1 MKQMEHSYKGE
12 EKFLVNDLKTIVSK
26 ARSKAFAAVN
36 YSLVERNWRIGKRI
50 VEEEQNGEARAEYGK
65 HIIEVASAALT
76 EEFGKGFSETNLI
89 NFKKFFLLFKEL
101 EIHQTVSEEFRKQ
114 VLHLLPWS
122 HYERLIRVE
131 DKKAREWYA
140 KEAYEQGWSFRT
152 LNRNINTLYY
162 ERLLMSKKKQPVV
175 NEMQDKTK
183 AYQQDKLEYIK
194 SPVVLEFLGLPEDTS
209 LAESKLETAIIN
221 NLEKFL
227 MEMGKGYALVARQ
240 QHIRTEE
247 NDYYIDLVFYNYLI
261 KSFILVD
268 LKVNRITYQ
277 DVGQMDMYL
286 QMYDKMKKGPDDNP
300 TIGIIL
306 CTETDSD
313 VARYSTLA
321 KNDQMFAAKYKLYL
335 PDKEDLRRE
344 IERQKELYLMAH
356 PEETGISVTNGY
368 AQPDSCFMFA
378 YDLEQDKLLW
388 RSADQSYNSMN
399 FVVKG
404 DVILCGYGFTAE
416 DDYLYQINRNTGEI
430 LDRLELKKMPDLLVE
445 QDGKLYVH
453 TYSYD
458 YVIDF

>member
-26 ARSKAFAAVN
+26 ARCKAFAAVN

-65 HIIEVASAALT
+65 YIIEVASAALT
-76 EEFGKGFSETNLI
+76 EEFGKGFSETNI
-89 NFKKFFLLFKEL
+89 RTFRKFFLIFRNL
-101 EIHQTVSEEFRKQ
+101 EIQQTVSAESNLPKQ
-114 VLHLLPWS
+114 QTLSDNLSSHFQKGQTPPAQFKLRLLPWS

-140 KEAYEQGWSFRT
+140 KEAFEQGWSFRT

-162 ERLLMSKKKQPVV
+162 ERLLMSTKKQPVV
-175 NEMQDKTK
+175 DEMQDKTK

-356 PEETGISVTNGY
+356 PEEN
-368 AQPDSCFMFA
+368 
-378 YDLEQDKLLW
+378 DK
-388 RSADQSYNSMN
+388 
-399 FVVKG
+399 
-404 DVILCGYGFTAE
+404 E
-416 DDYLYQINRNTGEI
+416 
-430 LDRLELKKMPDLLVE
+430 
-445 QDGKLYVH
+445 
-453 TYSYD
+453 
-458 YVIDF
+458 

>member
-1 MKQMEHSYKGE
+1 MKQPSKKYNDEDNM
-12 EKFLVNDLKTIVSK
+12 LVNDLRSIVSK

-36 YSLVERNWRIGKRI
+36 YSLVERNWRIGQRI
-50 VEEEQNGEARAEYGK
+50 VEQEQNGASRAEYGK
-65 HIIEVASAALT
+65 HVIEVASAALT
-76 EEFGKGFSETNLI
+76 EEFGKGFSYTNIANYKRFYLTFNNLQI
-89 NFKKFFLLFKEL
+89 L
-101 EIHQTVSEEFRKQ
+101 QTVSEEFKKQ
-114 VLHLLPWS
+114 KHQTLSDESSLLPQKGLTQSVQSELRLLPWS

-131 DKKAREWYA
+131 DRKAREWYA
-140 KEAYEQGWSFRT
+140 KEAFNEGWSYRT

-175 NEMQDKTK
+175 DEMQDKTK

-306 CTETDSD
+306 CAETDSD

-344 IERQKELYLMAH
+344 IERQKELYLMTH
-356 PEETGISVTNGY
+356 PEEN
-368 AQPDSCFMFA
+368 
-378 YDLEQDKLLW
+378 EK
-388 RSADQSYNSMN
+388 
-399 FVVKG
+399 
-404 DVILCGYGFTAE
+404 E
-416 DDYLYQINRNTGEI
+416 
-430 LDRLELKKMPDLLVE
+430 
-445 QDGKLYVH
+445 
-453 TYSYD
+453 
-458 YVIDF
+458 

>member
-1 MKQMEHSYKGE
+1 MKQPRKKYNDEDNM
-12 EKFLVNDLKTIVSK
+12 LVNDLRSIVSK

-36 YSLVERNWRIGKRI
+36 YSLVERNWRIGQRI
-50 VEEEQNGEARAEYGK
+50 VEQEQNGASRAEYGK
-65 HIIEVASAALT
+65 HVIEIASAALT
-76 EEFGKGFSETNLI
+76 EEFGKGFSETNI
-89 NFKKFFLLFKEL
+89 MNFKKFYLKFKEL
-101 EIHQTVSEEFRKQ
+101 TIPQTVSEEFKKQ
-114 VLHLLPWS
+114 KHQTLSDESSLLPQKGQTQSAQFELRLLPWS

-140 KEAYEQGWSFRT
+140 KEAFEQGWSFRT

-306 CTETDSD
+306 CTETDTD

-344 IERQKELYLMAH
+344 IERQKELYLMTH
-356 PEETGISVTNGY
+356 PEEN
-368 AQPDSCFMFA
+368 
-378 YDLEQDKLLW
+378 EK
-388 RSADQSYNSMN
+388 
-399 FVVKG
+399 
-404 DVILCGYGFTAE
+404 E
-416 DDYLYQINRNTGEI
+416 
-430 LDRLELKKMPDLLVE
+430 
-445 QDGKLYVH
+445 
-453 TYSYD
+453 
-458 YVIDF
+458 

>member
-1 MKQMEHSYKGE
+1 MKEP
-12 EKFLVNDLKTIVSK
+12 EKKYNDEDNMLVNDLRSIVSK

-36 YSLVERNWRIGKRI
+36 YSLVERNWRIGQRI
-50 VEEEQNGEARAEYGK
+50 VEEEQNGTSRAEYGK
-65 HIIEVASAALT
+65 HVIEVASAALT
-76 EEFGKGFSETNLI
+76 KEFGKGFSYTNIANYKRFYLTFSDLQI
-89 NFKKFFLLFKEL
+89 L
-101 EIHQTVSEEFRKQ
+101 QTVSEEFKKQ
-114 VLHLLPWS
+114 KQQTLSAESSLLPQKGQTQPAQFELRLLPWS

-140 KEAYEQGWSFRT
+140 KEAFEQGWSYRT

-162 ERLLMSKKKQPVV
+162 ERLLMSTKKQPVV
-175 NEMQDKTK
+175 DEMQDKTK

-335 PDKEDLRRE
+335 PNKEDLRRE

-356 PEETGISVTNGY
+356 PEEN
-368 AQPDSCFMFA
+368 
-378 YDLEQDKLLW
+378 DK
-388 RSADQSYNSMN
+388 
-399 FVVKG
+399 
-404 DVILCGYGFTAE
+404 E
-416 DDYLYQINRNTGEI
+416 
-430 LDRLELKKMPDLLVE
+430 
-445 QDGKLYVH
+445 
-453 TYSYD
+453 
-458 YVIDF
+458 

>member
-1 MKQMEHSYKGE
+1 MKEPGKKYNDEDNM
-12 EKFLVNDLKTIVSK
+12 LVNDLRSIVSK

-36 YSLVERNWRIGKRI
+36 YSLVERNWRIGQRI
-50 VEEEQNGEARAEYGK
+50 VEEEQNGASRAEYGK
-65 HIIEVASAALT
+65 HVIEVASAALT
-76 EEFGKGFSETNLI
+76 KEFGKGFSYTNIANYKRFYLTFSDLQI
-89 NFKKFFLLFKEL
+89 L
-101 EIHQTVSEEFRKQ
+101 QTLSEEFKKQ
-114 VLHLLPWS
+114 KHQTLSDESSLLPQKGQTPPAQFELRLLPWS

-140 KEAYEQGWSFRT
+140 KEAFNEGWSYRT

-162 ERLLMSKKKQPVV
+162 ERLLMSTKKQPVV

-227 MEMGKGYALVARQ
+227 MEMGKGYALVSRQ

-356 PEETGISVTNGY
+356 PEEN
-368 AQPDSCFMFA
+368 
-378 YDLEQDKLLW
+378 DK
-388 RSADQSYNSMN
+388 
-399 FVVKG
+399 
-404 DVILCGYGFTAE
+404 E
-416 DDYLYQINRNTGEI
+416 
-430 LDRLELKKMPDLLVE
+430 
-445 QDGKLYVH
+445 
-453 TYSYD
+453 
-458 YVIDF
+458 

>member
-1 MKQMEHSYKGE
+1 MKEPGKKYNDEDNM
-12 EKFLVNDLKTIVSK
+12 LVNDLRSIVSK

-36 YSLVERNWRIGKRI
+36 YSLVERNWRIGQRI
-50 VEEEQNGEARAEYGK
+50 VEQEQNGASRAEYGK
-65 HIIEVASAALT
+65 HVIEVASAALT
-76 EEFGKGFSETNLI
+76 EEFGKGFSYTNIANYKRFYLTFNNLQI
-89 NFKKFFLLFKEL
+89 L
-101 EIHQTVSEEFRKQ
+101 QTVSEEFKKQ
-114 VLHLLPWS
+114 KHQTLSDESSLLPQKGLTQSVQSELRLLPWS

-131 DKKAREWYA
+131 DRKAREWYA
-140 KEAYEQGWSFRT
+140 KEAFEQGWSFRT

-175 NEMQDKTK
+175 DEMQDKTK

-356 PEETGISVTNGY
+356 PEEN
-368 AQPDSCFMFA
+368 
-378 YDLEQDKLLW
+378 DK
-388 RSADQSYNSMN
+388 
-399 FVVKG
+399 
-404 DVILCGYGFTAE
+404 E
-416 DDYLYQINRNTGEI
+416 
-430 LDRLELKKMPDLLVE
+430 
-445 QDGKLYVH
+445 
-453 TYSYD
+453 
-458 YVIDF
+458 

>member
-1 MKQMEHSYKGE
+1 MKEPGKKYNDEDNM
-12 EKFLVNDLKTIVSK
+12 LVNDLRSIVSK

-36 YSLVERNWRIGKRI
+36 YSLVERNWRIGQRI
-50 VEEEQNGEARAEYGK
+50 VEEEQNGASRAEYGK
-65 HIIEVASAALT
+65 HVIEVASAALT
-76 EEFGKGFSETNLI
+76 KEFGKGFSETNI
-89 NFKKFFLLFKEL
+89 MNFKKFYLKFKEL
-101 EIHQTVSEEFRKQ
+101 TIPQTLSEEFKKQ
-114 VLHLLPWS
+114 KHQTLSNESSLLPQKGQTQSTQSELRLLPWS

-140 KEAYEQGWSFRT
+140 KEAFEQGWSFRT

-162 ERLLMSKKKQPVV
+162 ERLLMSKKKRPVV
-175 NEMQDKTK
+175 DEMQDKTK

-209 LAESKLETAIIN
+209 FAESKLETAIIN

-356 PEETGISVTNGY
+356 PEEN
-368 AQPDSCFMFA
+368 
-378 YDLEQDKLLW
+378 DK
-388 RSADQSYNSMN
+388 
-399 FVVKG
+399 
-404 DVILCGYGFTAE
+404 E
-416 DDYLYQINRNTGEI
+416 
-430 LDRLELKKMPDLLVE
+430 
-445 QDGKLYVH
+445 
-453 TYSYD
+453 
-458 YVIDF
+458 

>member
-1 MKQMEHSYKGE
+1 MKEPGKKYNDEDNM
-12 EKFLVNDLKTIVSK
+12 LVNDLRSIVSK

-36 YSLVERNWRIGKRI
+36 YSLVERNWRIGQRI
-50 VEEEQNGEARAEYGK
+50 VEQEQNGASRAEYGK
-65 HIIEVASAALT
+65 HVIEVASAALT
-76 EEFGKGFSETNLI
+76 KEFGKGFSETNI
-89 NFKKFFLLFKEL
+89 MNFKKFYLKFKEL
-101 EIHQTVSEEFRKQ
+101 TIHQTVSEEFKKQ
-114 VLHLLPWS
+114 KHQTLSDESSLLPQKGQTQPAQFELRLLPWS

-140 KEAYEQGWSFRT
+140 KEAFEQGWSFRT

-162 ERLLMSKKKQPVV
+162 ERLLMSTKKQPVV
-175 NEMQDKTK
+175 DEMQDKTK

-356 PEETGISVTNGY
+356 PEEN
-368 AQPDSCFMFA
+368 
-378 YDLEQDKLLW
+378 DK
-388 RSADQSYNSMN
+388 
-399 FVVKG
+399 
-404 DVILCGYGFTAE
+404 E
-416 DDYLYQINRNTGEI
+416 
-430 LDRLELKKMPDLLVE
+430 
-445 QDGKLYVH
+445 
-453 TYSYD
+453 
-458 YVIDF
+458 

>member
-1 MKQMEHSYKGE
+1 MKQPHKKYNDEDNM
-12 EKFLVNDLKTIVSK
+12 LVNDLRSIVSK

-36 YSLVERNWRIGKRI
+36 YSLVERNWRIGQRI
-50 VEEEQNGEARAEYGK
+50 VEQEQNGASRAEYGK
-65 HIIEVASAALT
+65 HVIEIASAALT
-76 EEFGKGFSETNLI
+76 EEFGKGFSETNI
-89 NFKKFFLLFKEL
+89 MNFKKFYLKFKEL
-101 EIHQTVSEEFRKQ
+101 TIPQTVSEEFKKQ
-114 VLHLLPWS
+114 KHQTLSDESSLLPQKGQTQSAQFELRLLPWS

-140 KEAYEQGWSFRT
+140 KEAFEQGWSFRT

-306 CTETDSD
+306 CSETDSD

-356 PEETGISVTNGY
+356 PEEN
-368 AQPDSCFMFA
+368 
-378 YDLEQDKLLW
+378 DK
-388 RSADQSYNSMN
+388 
-399 FVVKG
+399 
-404 DVILCGYGFTAE
+404 E
-416 DDYLYQINRNTGEI
+416 
-430 LDRLELKKMPDLLVE
+430 
-445 QDGKLYVH
+445 
-453 TYSYD
+453 
-458 YVIDF
+458 

>member
-1 MKQMEHSYKGE
+1 MKQPGKKYNDEDNM
-12 EKFLVNDLKTIVSK
+12 LVNDLRSIVSK

-36 YSLVERNWRIGKRI
+36 YSLVERNWRIGQRI
-50 VEEEQNGEARAEYGK
+50 VEQEQNGASRAEYGK
-65 HIIEVASAALT
+65 HVIEIASAALT
-76 EEFGKGFSETNLI
+76 EEFGKGFSETNI
-89 NFKKFFLLFKEL
+89 MNFKKFYLKFKEL
-101 EIHQTVSEEFRKQ
+101 TIPQTLSEEFKKQ
-114 VLHLLPWS
+114 KHQTLSDEFSLPPQKGQTQSAQFELRLLPWS

-140 KEAYEQGWSFRT
+140 KEAFEQGWSFRT

-356 PEETGISVTNGY
+356 PEEN
-368 AQPDSCFMFA
+368 
-378 YDLEQDKLLW
+378 DK
-388 RSADQSYNSMN
+388 
-399 FVVKG
+399 
-404 DVILCGYGFTAE
+404 E
-416 DDYLYQINRNTGEI
+416 
-430 LDRLELKKMPDLLVE
+430 
-445 QDGKLYVH
+445 
-453 TYSYD
+453 
-458 YVIDF
+458 

>member
-1 MKQMEHSYKGE
+1 MNEPDKKYNDEDNM
-12 EKFLVNDLKTIVSK
+12 LVNDLHSIVSK
-26 ARSKAFAAVN
+26 ARSKAFATVN
-36 YSLVERNWRIGKRI
+36 YSLVERNWRIGQRI
-50 VEEEQNGEARAEYGK
+50 VEEEQNGASRAEYGK
-65 HIIEVASAALT
+65 HVIEVASAALT
-76 EEFGKGFSETNLI
+76 KEFGKGFSETNI
-89 NFKKFFLLFKEL
+89 MNFKKFYLKFKEL
-101 EIHQTVSEEFRKQ
+101 TIPQTLSEEFKKQ
-114 VLHLLPWS
+114 KHQTLSDESSLLPQKGQTQPAQFELRLLPWS

-140 KEAYEQGWSFRT
+140 KEAFEQGWSFRT

-175 NEMQDKTK
+175 DEMQDKTK

-306 CTETDSD
+306 CTKTDSD

-356 PEETGISVTNGY
+356 PEES
-368 AQPDSCFMFA
+368 
-378 YDLEQDKLLW
+378 DK
-388 RSADQSYNSMN
+388 
-399 FVVKG
+399 
-404 DVILCGYGFTAE
+404 E
-416 DDYLYQINRNTGEI
+416 
-430 LDRLELKKMPDLLVE
+430 
-445 QDGKLYVH
+445 
-453 TYSYD
+453 
-458 YVIDF
+458 

>member
-1 MKQMEHSYKGE
+1 MKEP
-12 EKFLVNDLKTIVSK
+12 EKKYNDEDNMLVNDLRSIVSK

-36 YSLVERNWRIGKRI
+36 YSLVERNWRIGQRI
-50 VEEEQNGEARAEYGK
+50 VEQEQNGASRAEYGK
-65 HIIEVASAALT
+65 HVIEVASAALT
-76 EEFGKGFSETNLI
+76 EEFGKGFSYTNIANYKRFYLTFNNLQI
-89 NFKKFFLLFKEL
+89 L
-101 EIHQTVSEEFRKQ
+101 QTVSEEFNNPIQQTLPAKSSAPHKEDKAESAQSELR
-114 VLHLLPWS
+114 LLPWS

-140 KEAYEQGWSFRT
+140 KEAFEQGWSFRT

-162 ERLLMSKKKQPVV
+162 ERLLMSTKKRPVV
-175 NEMQDKTK
+175 DEMQDKTK

-335 PDKEDLRRE
+335 PNEEDLRRE
-344 IERQKELYLMAH
+344 IERQKELFLMAH
-356 PEETGISVTNGY
+356 PDEN
-368 AQPDSCFMFA
+368 
-378 YDLEQDKLLW
+378 DK
-388 RSADQSYNSMN
+388 
-399 FVVKG
+399 
-404 DVILCGYGFTAE
+404 IL
-416 DDYLYQINRNTGEI
+416 
-430 LDRLELKKMPDLLVE
+430 
-445 QDGKLYVH
+445 
-453 TYSYD
+453 
-458 YVIDF
+458 

>member
-1 MKQMEHSYKGE
+1 MKEPGKKYNDEDNM
-12 EKFLVNDLKTIVSK
+12 LVNDLRSIVSK

-36 YSLVERNWRIGKRI
+36 YSLVERNWRIGQRI
-50 VEEEQNGEARAEYGK
+50 VEEEQNGASRAEYGK
-65 HIIEVASAALT
+65 HVIEVASAALT
-76 EEFGKGFSETNLI
+76 KEFGKGFSETNI
-89 NFKKFFLLFKEL
+89 MNFKKFYLKFKEL
-101 EIHQTVSEEFRKQ
+101 AIPQTVSEEFKKQ
-114 VLHLLPWS
+114 KHQTLSDESSLLPQKGQTQPAQSELRLLPWS

-131 DKKAREWYA
+131 DKKASEWYA
-140 KEAYEQGWSFRT
+140 KEAFEQGWSFRT

-175 NEMQDKTK
+175 DEMQDKTK

-286 QMYDKMKKGPDDNP
+286 QMYDNMKKGPDDNP

-306 CTETDSD
+306 CAETDSD

-344 IERQKELYLMAH
+344 IERQKELYLMTH
-356 PEETGISVTNGY
+356 PEEN
-368 AQPDSCFMFA
+368 
-378 YDLEQDKLLW
+378 EK
-388 RSADQSYNSMN
+388 
-399 FVVKG
+399 
-404 DVILCGYGFTAE
+404 E
-416 DDYLYQINRNTGEI
+416 
-430 LDRLELKKMPDLLVE
+430 
-445 QDGKLYVH
+445 
-453 TYSYD
+453 
-458 YVIDF
+458 

>member
-1 MKQMEHSYKGE
+1 MKQPRKKYNDEDNM
-12 EKFLVNDLKTIVSK
+12 LVNDLRSIVSK

-36 YSLVERNWRIGKRI
+36 YSLVERNWRIGQRI
-50 VEEEQNGEARAEYGK
+50 VEQEQNGASRAEYGK
-65 HIIEVASAALT
+65 HVIEIASAALT
-76 EEFGKGFSETNLI
+76 EEFGKGFSYTNIANYKRFYLTFNNLQI
-89 NFKKFFLLFKEL
+89 L
-101 EIHQTVSEEFRKQ
+101 QTVSEEFNNPIQQTLPAKSSTPHKEDKAESTQYELR
-114 VLHLLPWS
+114 LLPWS

-140 KEAYEQGWSFRT
+140 KEAFNEGWSYRT

-356 PEETGISVTNGY
+356 PEEN
-368 AQPDSCFMFA
+368 
-378 YDLEQDKLLW
+378 DK
-388 RSADQSYNSMN
+388 
-399 FVVKG
+399 
-404 DVILCGYGFTAE
+404 E
-416 DDYLYQINRNTGEI
+416 
-430 LDRLELKKMPDLLVE
+430 
-445 QDGKLYVH
+445 
-453 TYSYD
+453 
-458 YVIDF
+458 

>member
-1 MKQMEHSYKGE
+1 MKEPGKKYNDEDNM
-12 EKFLVNDLKTIVSK
+12 LVNDLRSIVSK
-26 ARSKAFAAVN
+26 ARSKTFAAVN
-36 YSLVERNWRIGKRI
+36 YSLVERNWRIGQRI
-50 VEEEQNGEARAEYGK
+50 VEQEQNGASRAEYGK
-65 HIIEVASAALT
+65 HVIEVASAALT
-76 EEFGKGFSETNLI
+76 KEFGKGFSETNI
-89 NFKKFFLLFKEL
+89 MNFKKFYLKFKEL
-101 EIHQTVSEEFRKQ
+101 TIPQTLSEEFKKQ
-114 VLHLLPWS
+114 KHQTLSDESSLLPQKGQTQPAQFELRLLPWS

-140 KEAYEQGWSFRT
+140 KEAFNEGWSYRT

-162 ERLLMSKKKQPVV
+162 ERLLMSTKKQPVV
-175 NEMQDKTK
+175 DEMQDKTK

-344 IERQKELYLMAH
+344 IERQKELYQMAH
-356 PEETGISVTNGY
+356 PEEN
-368 AQPDSCFMFA
+368 
-378 YDLEQDKLLW
+378 DK
-388 RSADQSYNSMN
+388 
-399 FVVKG
+399 
-404 DVILCGYGFTAE
+404 E
-416 DDYLYQINRNTGEI
+416 
-430 LDRLELKKMPDLLVE
+430 
-445 QDGKLYVH
+445 
-453 TYSYD
+453 
-458 YVIDF
+458 

>member
-1 MKQMEHSYKGE
+1 MKEP
-12 EKFLVNDLKTIVSK
+12 EKKYNDEDNMLVNDLRSIVSK

-36 YSLVERNWRIGKRI
+36 YSLVERNWRIGQRI
-50 VEEEQNGEARAEYGK
+50 VEEEQNGTSRAEYGK
-65 HIIEVASAALT
+65 HVIEVASAALT
-76 EEFGKGFSETNLI
+76 KEFGKGFSYTNIANYKRFYLTFSDLQI
-89 NFKKFFLLFKEL
+89 L
-101 EIHQTVSEEFRKQ
+101 QTVSEEFKKQ
-114 VLHLLPWS
+114 KHQTLSDESSLLPQKGQTPPAQFELRLLPWS

-140 KEAYEQGWSFRT
+140 KEAFNEGWSYRT

-162 ERLLMSKKKQPVV
+162 ERLLMSTKKQPVV
-175 NEMQDKTK
+175 DEMQDKTK

-356 PEETGISVTNGY
+356 PEEN
-368 AQPDSCFMFA
+368 
-378 YDLEQDKLLW
+378 DK
-388 RSADQSYNSMN
+388 
-399 FVVKG
+399 
-404 DVILCGYGFTAE
+404 E
-416 DDYLYQINRNTGEI
+416 
-430 LDRLELKKMPDLLVE
+430 
-445 QDGKLYVH
+445 
-453 TYSYD
+453 
-458 YVIDF
+458 

>member
-1 MKQMEHSYKGE
+1 MKQLNKKYNDEDNM
-12 EKFLVNDLKTIVSK
+12 LVNDLRSIVSK
-26 ARSKAFAAVN
+26 VRSKAFAAVN
-36 YSLVERNWRIGKRI
+36 YSLVERNWRIGQRI
-50 VEEEQNGEARAEYGK
+50 VEEEQNGASRAEYGK
-65 HIIEVASAALT
+65 HVIEVASAALT
-76 EEFGKGFSETNLI
+76 KEFGKGFSETNI
-89 NFKKFFLLFKEL
+89 MNFKKFYLKFKEL
-101 EIHQTVSEEFRKQ
+101 TIPQTLSEEFKKQ
-114 VLHLLPWS
+114 KHQTLSDESSLLPQKGQTQPAQFELRLLPWS

-140 KEAYEQGWSFRT
+140 KEAFNEGWSYRT

-162 ERLLMSKKKQPVV
+162 ERLLMSTKKQPVV
-175 NEMQDKTK
+175 DEMQDKTK

-356 PEETGISVTNGY
+356 PEEN
-368 AQPDSCFMFA
+368 
-378 YDLEQDKLLW
+378 DK
-388 RSADQSYNSMN
+388 
-399 FVVKG
+399 
-404 DVILCGYGFTAE
+404 E
-416 DDYLYQINRNTGEI
+416 
-430 LDRLELKKMPDLLVE
+430 
-445 QDGKLYVH
+445 
-453 TYSYD
+453 
-458 YVIDF
+458 

>member
-1 MKQMEHSYKGE
+1 MKEP
-12 EKFLVNDLKTIVSK
+12 EKKYNDEDNMLVNDLRSIVSK

-36 YSLVERNWRIGKRI
+36 YSLVERNWRIGQRI
-50 VEEEQNGEARAEYGK
+50 VEEEQNGASRAEYGK
-65 HIIEVASAALT
+65 HVIEVASAALT
-76 EEFGKGFSETNLI
+76 KEFGKGFSYTNIANYKRFYLTFSDLQI
-89 NFKKFFLLFKEL
+89 L
-101 EIHQTVSEEFRKQ
+101 QTVSEEFKKQ
-114 VLHLLPWS
+114 KHQTRSDESSLLPQKGQTPPAQFELRFLPWS

-140 KEAYEQGWSFRT
+140 KEAFEQGWSFRT

-162 ERLLMSKKKQPVV
+162 ERLLMSTKKQPVV
-175 NEMQDKTK
+175 DEMQDKTK

-356 PEETGISVTNGY
+356 PEEN
-368 AQPDSCFMFA
+368 
-378 YDLEQDKLLW
+378 DK
-388 RSADQSYNSMN
+388 
-399 FVVKG
+399 
-404 DVILCGYGFTAE
+404 E
-416 DDYLYQINRNTGEI
+416 
-430 LDRLELKKMPDLLVE
+430 
-445 QDGKLYVH
+445 
-453 TYSYD
+453 
-458 YVIDF
+458 

>member
-1 MKQMEHSYKGE
+1 MKQPRKKYNDEDNM
-12 EKFLVNDLKTIVSK
+12 LVNDLRSIVSK

-36 YSLVERNWRIGKRI
+36 YSLVERNWRIGQRI
-50 VEEEQNGEARAEYGK
+50 VEQEQNGASRAEYGK
-65 HIIEVASAALT
+65 HVIEIASAALT
-76 EEFGKGFSETNLI
+76 EEFGKGFSETNI
-89 NFKKFFLLFKEL
+89 MNFKKFYLKFKEL
-101 EIHQTVSEEFRKQ
+101 TIPQTLSEEFKKQ
-114 VLHLLPWS
+114 KHQTLSDESSLLPQKGQTQSAQFELRLLPWS

-140 KEAYEQGWSFRT
+140 KEAFEQGWSFRT

-175 NEMQDKTK
+175 DEMQDKTK

-194 SPVVLEFLGLPEDTS
+194 SPVVLEFLGLPEDTF

-356 PEETGISVTNGY
+356 PKGN
-368 AQPDSCFMFA
+368 
-378 YDLEQDKLLW
+378 DK
-388 RSADQSYNSMN
+388 
-399 FVVKG
+399 
-404 DVILCGYGFTAE
+404 E
-416 DDYLYQINRNTGEI
+416 
-430 LDRLELKKMPDLLVE
+430 
-445 QDGKLYVH
+445 
-453 TYSYD
+453 
-458 YVIDF
+458 

>member
-1 MKQMEHSYKGE
+1 MKELGKKYNDEDNM
-12 EKFLVNDLKTIVSK
+12 LVNDLRSIVSK

-36 YSLVERNWRIGKRI
+36 YSLVERNWRIGQRI
-50 VEEEQNGEARAEYGK
+50 VEQEQNGASRAEYGK
-65 HIIEVASAALT
+65 HVIEIASAALT
-76 EEFGKGFSETNLI
+76 EEFGKGFSYTNIANYKRFYLTFNNLQI
-89 NFKKFFLLFKEL
+89 L
-101 EIHQTVSEEFRKQ
+101 QTVSEEFNNPIQQTLPAKSSAPHKEDKAESAQSELR
-114 VLHLLPWS
+114 LLPWS

-131 DKKAREWYA
+131 DKQAREWYA
-140 KEAYEQGWSFRT
+140 KEAFNEGWSYRT

-175 NEMQDKTK
+175 DEMQDKIK

-194 SPVVLEFLGLPEDTS
+194 SPVVLEFLGLPEDTF

-335 PDKEDLRRE
+335 PDKEDLKRE

-356 PEETGISVTNGY
+356 PEEN
-368 AQPDSCFMFA
+368 
-378 YDLEQDKLLW
+378 DK
-388 RSADQSYNSMN
+388 
-399 FVVKG
+399 
-404 DVILCGYGFTAE
+404 E
-416 DDYLYQINRNTGEI
+416 
-430 LDRLELKKMPDLLVE
+430 
-445 QDGKLYVH
+445 
-453 TYSYD
+453 
-458 YVIDF
+458 

>member
-1 MKQMEHSYKGE
+1 MKEPGKKYNDEDNM
-12 EKFLVNDLKTIVSK
+12 LVNDLRSIVSK

-36 YSLVERNWRIGKRI
+36 YSLVERNWRIGQRI
-50 VEEEQNGEARAEYGK
+50 VEQEQNGASRAEYGK
-65 HIIEVASAALT
+65 HVIEIASAALT
-76 EEFGKGFSETNLI
+76 EEFGKGFSYTNIANYKRFYLTFNNLQI
-89 NFKKFFLLFKEL
+89 L
-101 EIHQTVSEEFRKQ
+101 QTVSEEFKKQ
-114 VLHLLPWS
+114 KHQTLSDEFSLLPQKDQTQSIQSELRLLPWS

-140 KEAYEQGWSFRT
+140 KEAFEQGWSFRT

-162 ERLLMSKKKQPVV
+162 ERLLMSKKKRPVV
-175 NEMQDKTK
+175 DEMQDKTK

-356 PEETGISVTNGY
+356 PEEN
-368 AQPDSCFMFA
+368 
-378 YDLEQDKLLW
+378 DK
-388 RSADQSYNSMN
+388 
-399 FVVKG
+399 
-404 DVILCGYGFTAE
+404 E
-416 DDYLYQINRNTGEI
+416 
-430 LDRLELKKMPDLLVE
+430 
-445 QDGKLYVH
+445 
-453 TYSYD
+453 
-458 YVIDF
+458 

>member
-1 MKQMEHSYKGE
+1 MKQLNKKYNDEDNM
-12 EKFLVNDLKTIVSK
+12 LVNDLRSIVSK

-36 YSLVERNWRIGKRI
+36 YSLVERNWRIGQRI
-50 VEEEQNGEARAEYGK
+50 VEQEQNGASRAEYGK
-65 HIIEVASAALT
+65 HVIEIASAALT
-76 EEFGKGFSETNLI
+76 EEFGKGFSETNI
-89 NFKKFFLLFKEL
+89 MNFKKFYLKFKEL
-101 EIHQTVSEEFRKQ
+101 TIPQTVSEEFKKQ
-114 VLHLLPWS
+114 KQQTLSDELSSHFQKGQTPPAQFELRLLPWS

-140 KEAYEQGWSFRT
+140 KEAFNEGWSYRT

-183 AYQQDKLEYIK
+183 AFQQDKLEYIK

-268 LKVNRITYQ
+268 LKVNLITYQ

-344 IERQKELYLMAH
+344 IERQKELYQMAH
-356 PEETGISVTNGY
+356 PEEN
-368 AQPDSCFMFA
+368 
-378 YDLEQDKLLW
+378 DK
-388 RSADQSYNSMN
+388 
-399 FVVKG
+399 
-404 DVILCGYGFTAE
+404 E
-416 DDYLYQINRNTGEI
+416 
-430 LDRLELKKMPDLLVE
+430 
-445 QDGKLYVH
+445 
-453 TYSYD
+453 
-458 YVIDF
+458 

>member
-1 MKQMEHSYKGE
+1 MKEPGKKYNDEDNM
-12 EKFLVNDLKTIVSK
+12 LVNDLRSIVSK

-36 YSLVERNWRIGKRI
+36 YSLVERNWRIGQRI
-50 VEEEQNGEARAEYGK
+50 VEEEQNGASRAEYGK
-65 HIIEVASAALT
+65 HVIEVASAALT
-76 EEFGKGFSETNLI
+76 KEFGKGFSETNI
-89 NFKKFFLLFKEL
+89 MNFKKFYLKFKEL
-101 EIHQTVSEEFRKQ
+101 TIPQTVSEEFKKQ
-114 VLHLLPWS
+114 KHQTLSDESSLLPQKGQTQPAQFELRLLPWS

-140 KEAYEQGWSFRT
+140 KEAFEQGWSYRT

-162 ERLLMSKKKQPVV
+162 ERLLMSTKKQPVV
-175 NEMQDKTK
+175 DEMQDKTK

-247 NDYYIDLVFYNYLI
+247 NDYYIDLVFYKYLI

-356 PEETGISVTNGY
+356 PEEN
-368 AQPDSCFMFA
+368 
-378 YDLEQDKLLW
+378 DK
-388 RSADQSYNSMN
+388 
-399 FVVKG
+399 
-404 DVILCGYGFTAE
+404 E
-416 DDYLYQINRNTGEI
+416 
-430 LDRLELKKMPDLLVE
+430 
-445 QDGKLYVH
+445 
-453 TYSYD
+453 
-458 YVIDF
+458 

>member
-1 MKQMEHSYKGE
+1 MKQPRKKYNDEDNM
-12 EKFLVNDLKTIVSK
+12 LVNDLRSIVSK

-36 YSLVERNWRIGKRI
+36 YSLVERNWRIGQRI
-50 VEEEQNGEARAEYGK
+50 VEEEQNGASRAEYGK
-65 HIIEVASAALT
+65 HVIEVASAALT
-76 EEFGKGFSETNLI
+76 KEFGKGFSYTNIANYKRFYLTFSDLQI
-89 NFKKFFLLFKEL
+89 L
-101 EIHQTVSEEFRKQ
+101 QTVSEEFKKQ
-114 VLHLLPWS
+114 KHQTLSDESSLLPQKGQTPPAQFELRFLPWS

-140 KEAYEQGWSFRT
+140 KEAFEQGWSFRT

-162 ERLLMSKKKQPVV
+162 ERLLMSTKKQPVV
-175 NEMQDKTK
+175 DEMQDKTK

-356 PEETGISVTNGY
+356 PEEN
-368 AQPDSCFMFA
+368 
-378 YDLEQDKLLW
+378 DK
-388 RSADQSYNSMN
+388 
-399 FVVKG
+399 
-404 DVILCGYGFTAE
+404 E
-416 DDYLYQINRNTGEI
+416 
-430 LDRLELKKMPDLLVE
+430 
-445 QDGKLYVH
+445 
-453 TYSYD
+453 
-458 YVIDF
+458 

>member
-1 MKQMEHSYKGE
+1 MKQPRKKYNDEDNM
-12 EKFLVNDLKTIVSK
+12 LVNDLRSIVSK

-36 YSLVERNWRIGKRI
+36 YSLVERNWRIGQRI
-50 VEEEQNGEARAEYGK
+50 VEEEQNGASRAEYGK
-65 HIIEVASAALT
+65 HVIEVASAALT
-76 EEFGKGFSETNLI
+76 EEFGKGFSYTNIANYKRFYLTFNNLQI
-89 NFKKFFLLFKEL
+89 L
-101 EIHQTVSEEFRKQ
+101 QTVSEEFNNPIQQTLPAKSSAPHKEDKAESTQSELR
-114 VLHLLPWS
+114 LLPWS

-140 KEAYEQGWSFRT
+140 KEAFEQGWSFRT

-162 ERLLMSKKKQPVV
+162 ERLLMSKKKRPVV
-175 NEMQDKTK
+175 DEMQDKTK

-356 PEETGISVTNGY
+356 PEEN
-368 AQPDSCFMFA
+368 
-378 YDLEQDKLLW
+378 DK
-388 RSADQSYNSMN
+388 
-399 FVVKG
+399 
-404 DVILCGYGFTAE
+404 E
-416 DDYLYQINRNTGEI
+416 
-430 LDRLELKKMPDLLVE
+430 
-445 QDGKLYVH
+445 
-453 TYSYD
+453 
-458 YVIDF
+458 

>member
-1 MKQMEHSYKGE
+1 MKEPGKKYNDEDNM
-12 EKFLVNDLKTIVSK
+12 LVNDLRSIVSK

-36 YSLVERNWRIGKRI
+36 YSLVERNWRIGQRI
-50 VEEEQNGEARAEYGK
+50 VEEEQNGASRAEYGK
-65 HIIEVASAALT
+65 HVIEVASAALT
-76 EEFGKGFSETNLI
+76 KEFGKGFSETNI
-89 NFKKFFLLFKEL
+89 MNFKKFYLKFKEL
-101 EIHQTVSEEFRKQ
+101 TIPQTLSEEFKKQ
-114 VLHLLPWS
+114 KHQTLSDESSLLPQKGQTQPAQFELRLLPWS

-140 KEAYEQGWSFRT
+140 KEAFEQGWSYRT

-162 ERLLMSKKKQPVV
+162 ERLLMSTKKQPVV
-175 NEMQDKTK
+175 DEMQDKTK

-209 LAESKLETAIIN
+209 IAESKLETAIIN

-356 PEETGISVTNGY
+356 PEEN
-368 AQPDSCFMFA
+368 
-378 YDLEQDKLLW
+378 DK
-388 RSADQSYNSMN
+388 
-399 FVVKG
+399 
-404 DVILCGYGFTAE
+404 E
-416 DDYLYQINRNTGEI
+416 
-430 LDRLELKKMPDLLVE
+430 
-445 QDGKLYVH
+445 
-453 TYSYD
+453 
-458 YVIDF
+458 

>member
-1 MKQMEHSYKGE
+1 MKEPGKKYNDEDNM
-12 EKFLVNDLKTIVSK
+12 LVNDLRSIVSK

-36 YSLVERNWRIGKRI
+36 YSLVERNWRIGQRI
-50 VEEEQNGEARAEYGK
+50 VEQEQNGASRAEYGK
-65 HIIEVASAALT
+65 HVIEVASAALT
-76 EEFGKGFSETNLI
+76 EEFGKGFSETNI
-89 NFKKFFLLFKEL
+89 MNFKKFYLKFKEL
-101 EIHQTVSEEFRKQ
+101 TIPQTVSEEFKKQ
-114 VLHLLPWS
+114 KQQTLSDELSSHFQKGQTPPAQFELRLLPWS

-140 KEAYEQGWSFRT
+140 KEAFEQGWSFRT

-261 KSFILVD
+261 KSFILAD

-344 IERQKELYLMAH
+344 IERQKELYLMTH
-356 PEETGISVTNGY
+356 PEEN
-368 AQPDSCFMFA
+368 
-378 YDLEQDKLLW
+378 EK
-388 RSADQSYNSMN
+388 
-399 FVVKG
+399 
-404 DVILCGYGFTAE
+404 E
-416 DDYLYQINRNTGEI
+416 
-430 LDRLELKKMPDLLVE
+430 
-445 QDGKLYVH
+445 
-453 TYSYD
+453 
-458 YVIDF
+458 

>member
-1 MKQMEHSYKGE
+1 MKQPDKKYNDEDNM
-12 EKFLVNDLKTIVSK
+12 LVNDLRTIVSK
-26 ARSKAFAAVN
+26 ARRKAFAAVN
-36 YSLVERNWRIGKRI
+36 YSLVERNWRIGQRI
-50 VEEEQNGEARAEYGK
+50 VEQEQNGASRAEYGK
-65 HIIEVASAALT
+65 HVIEVASAALT
-76 EEFGKGFSETNLI
+76 EEFGKGFSYTNIANYKRFYLTFSDLQI
-89 NFKKFFLLFKEL
+89 L
-101 EIHQTVSEEFRKQ
+101 QTLSEEFKKQ
-114 VLHLLPWS
+114 KHQTLSDESSLLPQKGQTPPAQSELRLLPWS

-131 DKKAREWYA
+131 DKQAREWYA
-140 KEAYEQGWSFRT
+140 KEAFNEGWSYRT

-162 ERLLMSKKKQPVV
+162 ERLLMSTKKQPVV
-175 NEMQDKTK
+175 DEMQDKTK

-286 QMYDKMKKGPDDNP
+286 QMYDKIKKGPDDNP

-356 PEETGISVTNGY
+356 PEEN
-368 AQPDSCFMFA
+368 
-378 YDLEQDKLLW
+378 
-388 RSADQSYNSMN
+388 
-399 FVVKG
+399 
-404 DVILCGYGFTAE
+404 
-416 DDYLYQINRNTGEI
+416 
-430 LDRLELKKMPDLLVE
+430 KKE
-445 QDGKLYVH
+445 
-453 TYSYD
+453 
-458 YVIDF
+458 

>member
-1 MKQMEHSYKGE
+1 MKQPRKKYNDEDNM
-12 EKFLVNDLKTIVSK
+12 LVNDLRSIVSK

-36 YSLVERNWRIGKRI
+36 YSLVERNWRIGQRI
-50 VEEEQNGEARAEYGK
+50 VEQEQNGASRAEYGK
-65 HIIEVASAALT
+65 HVIEIASAALT
-76 EEFGKGFSETNLI
+76 EEFGKGFSETNI
-89 NFKKFFLLFKEL
+89 MNFKKFYLKFKEL
-101 EIHQTVSEEFRKQ
+101 TIPQTLSEEFKKQ
-114 VLHLLPWS
+114 KHQTLSDEFSLLPQKGQTQSAQFELRLLPWS

-140 KEAYEQGWSFRT
+140 KEAFNEGWSYRT

-356 PEETGISVTNGY
+356 P
-368 AQPDSCFMFA
+368 
-378 YDLEQDKLLW
+378 DK
-388 RSADQSYNSMN
+388 
-399 FVVKG
+399 
-404 DVILCGYGFTAE
+404 
-416 DDYLYQINRNTGEI
+416 
-430 LDRLELKKMPDLLVE
+430 
-445 QDGKLYVH
+445 
-453 TYSYD
+453 
-458 YVIDF
+458 

>member
-1 MKQMEHSYKGE
+1 MKQPGKKYNDEDNM
-12 EKFLVNDLKTIVSK
+12 LVNDLRSIVSK

-36 YSLVERNWRIGKRI
+36 YSLVERNWRIGQRI
-50 VEEEQNGEARAEYGK
+50 VEEEQNGASRAEYGK
-65 HIIEVASAALT
+65 HVIEVASAALT
-76 EEFGKGFSETNLI
+76 KEFGKGFSETNII
-89 NFKKFFLLFKEL
+89 NFKKFYLKFKEL
-101 EIHQTVSEEFRKQ
+101 AIPQTVSEEFKKQ
-114 VLHLLPWS
+114 KHQTLSDESSLLPQKGQTQPAQSELRLLPWS

-140 KEAYEQGWSFRT
+140 KEAFEQGWSFRT

-175 NEMQDKTK
+175 DEMQDKTK

-306 CTETDSD
+306 CAETDSD

-344 IERQKELYLMAH
+344 IERQKELYLMTH
-356 PEETGISVTNGY
+356 PEEN
-368 AQPDSCFMFA
+368 
-378 YDLEQDKLLW
+378 EK
-388 RSADQSYNSMN
+388 
-399 FVVKG
+399 
-404 DVILCGYGFTAE
+404 E
-416 DDYLYQINRNTGEI
+416 
-430 LDRLELKKMPDLLVE
+430 
-445 QDGKLYVH
+445 
-453 TYSYD
+453 
-458 YVIDF
+458 

>member
-1 MKQMEHSYKGE
+1 MKQPRKKYNDEDNM
-12 EKFLVNDLKTIVSK
+12 LVNDLRSIVSK

-36 YSLVERNWRIGKRI
+36 YSLVERNWRIGQRI
-50 VEEEQNGEARAEYGK
+50 VEQEQNGASRAEYGK
-65 HIIEVASAALT
+65 HVIEIASAALT
-76 EEFGKGFSETNLI
+76 EEFGKGFSETNI
-89 NFKKFFLLFKEL
+89 MNFKKFYLKFKEL
-101 EIHQTVSEEFRKQ
+101 TIPQTLSEEFKKQ
-114 VLHLLPWS
+114 KHQTLSDESSLLPQKGQTQSAQFELRLLPWS

-140 KEAYEQGWSFRT
+140 KEAFEQGWSFRT

-209 LAESKLETAIIN
+209 LVESKLETAIIN

-306 CTETDSD
+306 CSETDSD

-356 PEETGISVTNGY
+356 PEES
-368 AQPDSCFMFA
+368 
-378 YDLEQDKLLW
+378 DK
-388 RSADQSYNSMN
+388 
-399 FVVKG
+399 
-404 DVILCGYGFTAE
+404 E
-416 DDYLYQINRNTGEI
+416 
-430 LDRLELKKMPDLLVE
+430 
-445 QDGKLYVH
+445 
-453 TYSYD
+453 
-458 YVIDF
+458 

>member
-1 MKQMEHSYKGE
+1 MKEPGKKYNDEDNM
-12 EKFLVNDLKTIVSK
+12 LVNDLRSIVSK

-36 YSLVERNWRIGKRI
+36 YSLVERNWRIGQRI
-50 VEEEQNGEARAEYGK
+50 VEEEQNGASRAEYGK
-65 HIIEVASAALT
+65 HVIEVASAALT
-76 EEFGKGFSETNLI
+76 KEFGKGFSETNI
-89 NFKKFFLLFKEL
+89 MNFKKFYLKFKEL
-101 EIHQTVSEEFRKQ
+101 TIPQTLSEEFKKQ
-114 VLHLLPWS
+114 KHQTLSDESSLLPQKGQTQPAQFELRLLPWS

-140 KEAYEQGWSFRT
+140 KEAFEQGWSYRT

-162 ERLLMSKKKQPVV
+162 ERLLMSTKKEPVV

-356 PEETGISVTNGY
+356 PEEN
-368 AQPDSCFMFA
+368 
-378 YDLEQDKLLW
+378 DK
-388 RSADQSYNSMN
+388 
-399 FVVKG
+399 
-404 DVILCGYGFTAE
+404 E
-416 DDYLYQINRNTGEI
+416 
-430 LDRLELKKMPDLLVE
+430 
-445 QDGKLYVH
+445 
-453 TYSYD
+453 
-458 YVIDF
+458 

>member
-1 MKQMEHSYKGE
+1 MKQPGKKYNDEDNM
-12 EKFLVNDLKTIVSK
+12 LVNDLRSIVSK
-26 ARSKAFAAVN
+26 ARSKAFATVN
-36 YSLVERNWRIGKRI
+36 YSLVERNWRIGQRI
-50 VEEEQNGEARAEYGK
+50 VEQEQNGASRAEYGK
-65 HIIEVASAALT
+65 HVIEIASAALT
-76 EEFGKGFSETNLI
+76 KEFGKGFSETNI
-89 NFKKFFLLFKEL
+89 TNFKKFYLKFKEL
-101 EIHQTVSEEFRKQ
+101 AIPQTLSEEFKKQ
-114 VLHLLPWS
+114 KQQTQSDESSLLPQKGQTASAQFELRLLPWS

-140 KEAYEQGWSFRT
+140 KEAFEQGWSFRT

-175 NEMQDKTK
+175 DEMQDKTK
-183 AYQQDKLEYIK
+183 IYQQDKLEYIK
-194 SPVVLEFLGLPEDTS
+194 TPVVLEFLGLPEDTS

-268 LKVNRITYQ
+268 LKVNCITYQ

-286 QMYDKMKKGPDDNP
+286 QMYDKMRKGPDDNP

-356 PEETGISVTNGY
+356 PEEN
-368 AQPDSCFMFA
+368 
-378 YDLEQDKLLW
+378 DK
-388 RSADQSYNSMN
+388 
-399 FVVKG
+399 
-404 DVILCGYGFTAE
+404 E
-416 DDYLYQINRNTGEI
+416 
-430 LDRLELKKMPDLLVE
+430 
-445 QDGKLYVH
+445 
-453 TYSYD
+453 
-458 YVIDF
+458 

>member
-1 MKQMEHSYKGE
+1 MKQLNKKYNDEDNM
-12 EKFLVNDLKTIVSK
+12 LVNDLRSIVSK

-36 YSLVERNWRIGKRI
+36 YSLVERNWRIGQRI
-50 VEEEQNGEARAEYGK
+50 VEQEQNGASRAEYGK
-65 HIIEVASAALT
+65 HVIEIASAALT
-76 EEFGKGFSETNLI
+76 EEFGKGFSYTNIANYKRFYLTFNDLQI
-89 NFKKFFLLFKEL
+89 L
-101 EIHQTVSEEFRKQ
+101 QTVSEEFKKQ
-114 VLHLLPWS
+114 KHQTLSDESSLLPQKGQTAPAQSELRLLPWS

-140 KEAYEQGWSFRT
+140 KEAFEQGWSYRT

-162 ERLLMSKKKQPVV
+162 ERLLMSTKKQPVV
-175 NEMQDKTK
+175 KEMQDKTK

-194 SPVVLEFLGLPEDTS
+194 SPVVLEFLGLPEDSS

-356 PEETGISVTNGY
+356 SEEN
-368 AQPDSCFMFA
+368 
-378 YDLEQDKLLW
+378 DK
-388 RSADQSYNSMN
+388 
-399 FVVKG
+399 
-404 DVILCGYGFTAE
+404 E
-416 DDYLYQINRNTGEI
+416 
-430 LDRLELKKMPDLLVE
+430 
-445 QDGKLYVH
+445 
-453 TYSYD
+453 
-458 YVIDF
+458 

>member
-1 MKQMEHSYKGE
+1 MKQPRKKYNDEDNM
-12 EKFLVNDLKTIVSK
+12 LVNDLRSIVSK

-36 YSLVERNWRIGKRI
+36 YSLVERNWRIGQRI
-50 VEEEQNGEARAEYGK
+50 VEQEQNGASRAEYGK
-65 HIIEVASAALT
+65 HVIEIASAALT
-76 EEFGKGFSETNLI
+76 EEFGKGFSETNI
-89 NFKKFFLLFKEL
+89 MNFKKFYLKFKEL
-101 EIHQTVSEEFRKQ
+101 TIPQTLSEEFKKQ
-114 VLHLLPWS
+114 KHQTLSDESSLLPQKGQTQSAQFELRLLPWS

-140 KEAYEQGWSFRT
+140 KEAFEQGWSFRT

-183 AYQQDKLEYIK
+183 AYQQDKLKYIK

-306 CTETDSD
+306 CSETDSD

-356 PEETGISVTNGY
+356 PEEN
-368 AQPDSCFMFA
+368 
-378 YDLEQDKLLW
+378 DK
-388 RSADQSYNSMN
+388 
-399 FVVKG
+399 
-404 DVILCGYGFTAE
+404 E
-416 DDYLYQINRNTGEI
+416 
-430 LDRLELKKMPDLLVE
+430 
-445 QDGKLYVH
+445 
-453 TYSYD
+453 
-458 YVIDF
+458 

>member
-1 MKQMEHSYKGE
+1 MKQLNKKYNDEDNM
-12 EKFLVNDLKTIVSK
+12 LVNDLRSIVSK

-36 YSLVERNWRIGKRI
+36 YSLVERNWRIGQRI
-50 VEEEQNGEARAEYGK
+50 VEQEQNGASRAEYGK
-65 HIIEVASAALT
+65 HVIEIASAALT
-76 EEFGKGFSETNLI
+76 KEFGKGFSETNI
-89 NFKKFFLLFKEL
+89 TNFKKFYLKFKEL
-101 EIHQTVSEEFRKQ
+101 AIPQTLSEEFKKQ
-114 VLHLLPWS
+114 KQQTQSDESSLLPQKGQTASAQFELRLLPWS

-140 KEAYEQGWSFRT
+140 KEAFEQGWSFRT

-175 NEMQDKTK
+175 DEMQDKTK
-183 AYQQDKLEYIK
+183 IYQQDKLEYIK
-194 SPVVLEFLGLPEDTS
+194 TPVVLEFLGLPEDTS

-268 LKVNRITYQ
+268 LKVNCITYQ

-286 QMYDKMKKGPDDNP
+286 QMYDKMRKGPDDNP

-356 PEETGISVTNGY
+356 PEEN
-368 AQPDSCFMFA
+368 
-378 YDLEQDKLLW
+378 DK
-388 RSADQSYNSMN
+388 
-399 FVVKG
+399 
-404 DVILCGYGFTAE
+404 E
-416 DDYLYQINRNTGEI
+416 
-430 LDRLELKKMPDLLVE
+430 
-445 QDGKLYVH
+445 
-453 TYSYD
+453 
-458 YVIDF
+458 

>member
-1 MKQMEHSYKGE
+1 MKQPDKKYNDEDNM
-12 EKFLVNDLKTIVSK
+12 LVNDLRSIVSK

-36 YSLVERNWRIGKRI
+36 YSLVERNWRIGQRI
-50 VEEEQNGEARAEYGK
+50 VEQEQNGASRAEYGK
-65 HIIEVASAALT
+65 HVIEVASAALT
-76 EEFGKGFSETNLI
+76 EEFGKGFSETNI
-89 NFKKFFLLFKEL
+89 MNFKKFYLKFKEL
-101 EIHQTVSEEFRKQ
+101 TIPQTLSEEFKKQ
-114 VLHLLPWS
+114 KHQTLSDESSLLPQKGQTPPAQFELRLLPWS

-140 KEAYEQGWSFRT
+140 KEAFEQGWSFRT

-162 ERLLMSKKKQPVV
+162 ERLLMSTKKQPVV
-175 NEMQDKTK
+175 KEMQDKTK

-356 PEETGISVTNGY
+356 PEEN
-368 AQPDSCFMFA
+368 
-378 YDLEQDKLLW
+378 DK
-388 RSADQSYNSMN
+388 
-399 FVVKG
+399 
-404 DVILCGYGFTAE
+404 E
-416 DDYLYQINRNTGEI
+416 
-430 LDRLELKKMPDLLVE
+430 
-445 QDGKLYVH
+445 
-453 TYSYD
+453 
-458 YVIDF
+458 